1 MLKSQIEVSRDLEDQ
16 ANPFLQINVTDSD
29 EEQAG
34 NEIFILDADESD
46 GERIYVEGIWKD
58 TLLSNLFIFSILI
71 FMSYEYVEESFFE

>member
-1 MLKSQIEVSRDLEDQ
+1 M
-16 ANPFLQINVTDSD
+16 TDSD

>member
-1 MLKSQIEVSRDLEDQ
+1 MLKSQMEVSRDLADE
-16 ANPFLQINVTDSD
+16 ANPFLSINVTDSD